1 MGSRTS
7 AETLN
12 PLPPDPARHQLSAIP
27 RAAIARIEGRSDA
40 EHDVDV
46 PAINLNALDQ
56 NADQIPLQRPIDSRH
71 PIANLPDEILKPAHD
86 QRYGRALRDLVPQ
99 GCGLLV
105 PALDP
110 LTQPGD
116 ARLNVGLVD
125 QTLGITVDQ
134 PAHSAAQFGDLGLN
148 AGQITCCGVARLI
161 QTSLVFRRDPARIL
175 QHTLDRAPDRLV
187 QPIRP
192 RRRVRA
198 QALPAEAVGITAA
211 AAIIGVGPPLALSR
225 TQANGLAV
233 ISVAAL
239 PAHDEPLQKVALAMG
254 VLPIAAPVLR
264 QLLAGRLEQLLID
277 QRRDWHADTLPLRHV
292 VDPMGWAGL
301 FAAAAH
307 GAQPDRH
314 RSDPGL
320 AEGRRSR
327 IGGVPEN
334 APHGG
339 PIPGRL
345 AAAGPDAL
353 LLETPA
359 HLADADALA
368 ADPRED
374 PPHDPSLV
382 LQDLVAGHAV
392 VSLADVA
399 VAVGCA
405 RQHADRA
412 LTRGVALAAPAAL
425 QDLGPLVL
433 GHHAL
438 DLQQQIV
445 LRREAGRRIEED
457 DLNPRPVELVH
468 QQHLISVAPRQSV
481 RGVDVQAIK
490 VAGRHGIAQ
499 TLEGGPHQGG
509 SAVALVGKATLG
521 RQGEAVLREA
531 GLQRRDLAIDGVAGR
546 LLLGRDAG
554 VDGDAHGCHAHSL
567 LVRSAVSGLVDCC
580 SDETRA

>member
-1 MGSRTS
+1 M
-7 AETLN
+7 
-12 PLPPDPARHQLSAIP
+12 
-27 RAAIARIEGRSDA
+27 
-40 EHDVDV
+40 
-46 PAINLNALDQ
+46 
-56 NADQIPLQRPIDSRH
+56 
-71 PIANLPDEILKPAHD
+71 
-86 QRYGRALRDLVPQ
+86 RDLVPQ
-99 GCGLLV
+99 GRGLLF
-105 PALDP
+105 PGLDP

-116 ARLNVGLVD
+116 ARLEVGLVD

-134 PAHSAAQFGDLGLN
+134 PAHSAAQLGNLGLD
-148 AGQITCCGVARLI
+148 AGQITCCGVASLN

-175 QHTLDRAPDRLV
+175 QHTLDLAPDRLV
-187 QPIRP
+187 QPIRAHL
-192 RRRVRA
+192 RVRA
-198 QALPAEAVGITAA
+198 QALTAEAVGITAA

-233 ISVAAL
+233 IGVAAL

-277 QRRDWHADTLPLRHV
+277 QRRDWHADPLARGYV
-292 VDPMGWAGL
+292 VDPVGSAGL
-301 FAAAAH
+301 LAASTH
-307 GAQPDRH
+307 RAQPDRH

-320 AEGRRSR
+320 AEGRRSS

-359 HLADADALA
+359 GLADADALA
-368 ADPRED
+368 ADPRKD
-374 PPHDPSLV
+374 PSHDPSLV
-382 LQDLVAGHAV
+382 LQDLVAGHAAAV
-392 VSLADVA
+392 PLADIA
-399 VAVGCA
+399 VAIGRA

-412 LTRGVALAAPAAL
+412 LACGVALAAPAAL

-445 LRREAGRRIEED
+445 LRREADRPIEED
-457 DLNPRPVELVH
+457 DLNPRPVELVN

-490 VAGRHGIAQ
+490 VAGRHGITQ

-521 RQGEAVLREA
+521 RQAETVLREA
-531 GLQRRDLAIDGVAGR
+531 GLQRRDLAVDGVAGR

-567 LVRSAVSGLVDCC
+567 LVVSTGSSVV
-580 SDETRA
+580 SRGEPR